1 MSPDHILKRIAEIR
15 RMERGGLSTF
25 TRHNR
30 DGEPVTYHVHNE
42 WVKGCNHTRYV
53 SAAELPELKRLIKA
67 HNRFCSLVD
76 RYADVIVKQTR
87 RERLAV
93 KTRKQ
98 KSPLEEKR
106 TGSSP

>member
-42 WVKGCNHTRYV
+42 WVKGRNHTRYV

-67 HNRFCSLVD
+67 HERFRNLVT
-76 RYADVIVKQTR
+76 RYVDVIVTQTR

-93 KTRKQ
+93 KTREQ
-98 KSPLEEKR
+98 TSSLEKDQME
-106 TGSSP
+106 SSS